1 MAQNVTDSFYDS
13 LSPENVVIP
22 RELTVDWECDVEFYT
37 INNMSKELAEYLD
50 ERMVTLDVVAK
61 HCYAQ
66 RMQILRM
73 FRDQKLYECLASR
86 VTGATYNSFS
96 QWVEERVPFSHSE
109 VYKAI
114 KAAEK
119 LDGTVP
125 FRELETMQR
134 EQIHKL
140 AELPEEVRKDPELRA
155 AAVQGKSRSAI
166 TEMAKKKYPDQ
177 HLESIW
183 PLKIKWTET
192 VRKDFEEAF
201 RLAHQLDPD
210 MVSPEVYLQSLF
222 TNDLEKMRGQ
232 IADAAAA
239 LTQEPSDL
247 VM

>member
-1 MAQNVTDSFYDS
+1 MPQNVTNSFYDS
-13 LSPENVVIP
+13 LSPEDVVIP
-22 RELTVDWECDVEFYT
+22 QELTVDWECEVEYYR
-37 INNMSKELAEYLD
+37 INGMPDSLAKYLD
-50 ERMVTLDVVAK
+50 EKMVTLDVAAK

-66 RMQILRM
+66 RMRILRM
-73 FRDQKLYECLASR
+73 FRDDRLYESLASR
-86 VTGATYNSFS
+86 VTGATYRSFA

-114 KAAEK
+114 QAAEN

-166 TEMAKKKYPDQ
+166 TEMAKRKYPDQ

-183 PLKIKWTET
+183 PLKINWTET

-201 RLAHQLDPD
+201 KLAQQLDPD

-222 TNDLEKMRGQ
+222 TNDLQLMRGQ
-232 IADAAAA
+232 IADATAS
-239 LTQEPSDL
+239 TGEPPDL